1 MPEFLRDSLVEFQ
14 TPPPLVVL
22 LRLVAALALG
32 ALVALVYRWT
42 RSVSEEGRSFTGTL
56 VLLSILIAMVTQ
68 VIGDNV
74 ARAFSLVGAL
84 SIVRFRTVV
93 RDTQDTAFVIFA
105 VGVGMAVGAGNHW
118 VAIGGIAIVGVAAL
132 LMKQPRAAE
141 LAGDPGATGD
151 AEPFELQVR
160 LGIGHDPQ
168 VVVVPTLDAHVPAR
182 RLMSI
187 ATARQGLAVDAIYR
201 TALRTDQSADALLR
215 ALNRLDGVQS
225 VALQRI
231 TPDRQA
237 GRDGP
242 PNGSNA

>member
-141 LAGDPGATGD
+141 LAGAPGAPGD

-168 VVVVPTLDAHVPAR
+168 VVVGPTLDAHVPAR

-187 ATARQGLAVDAIYR
+187 ATARQGLAVDATYR

-242 PNGSNA
+242 PNGNNA